1 MKHITILLLLLG
13 ILVGCT
19 DSAELSGKD
28 EIHAQNTIQHNRV
41 EAQHAQE
48 EYKKLQKAHTL

>member
-1 MKHITILLLLLG
+1 MKQISILLLMLG
-13 ILVGCT
+13 ILAGCT
-19 DSAELSGKD
+19 DPTGPSVKD
-28 EIHAQNTIQHNRV
+28 EVHAQNTIQHNRV